1 MNHEGTAWQN
11 VYLDTSMVATPCA
24 VFGCY
29 GDYFAAQAAIAA
41 DAAGNL
47 AVAYT
52 RNDVNGTAHRMFIR
66 SSSDGISWSDP
77 TLFNDQGDSNFP
89 AIVAGTTAGEFPL
102 AWAGHR
108 KTACWGSGRLR
119 GRSTQDARGKGGGG
133 KRDAGT
139 ALVHSVKRGRAK
151 H

>member
-11 VYLDTSMVATPCA
+11 VYLDTSTVATPCA

-47 AVAYT
+47 VVAYT

-89 AIVAGTTAGEFPL
+89 AIVAGPSPRGFPL
-102 AWAGHR
+102 GWQDNPNAARWE
-108 KTACWGSGRLR
+108 WGG
-119 GRSTQDARGKGGGG
+119 AR
-133 KRDAGT
+133 RWET
-139 ALVHSVKRGRAK
+139 
-151 H
+151 

>member
-47 AVAYT
+47 VVAYT

-89 AIVAGTTAGEFPL
+89 AIVAGPSPPGFPF
-102 AWAGHR
+102 ARQGHPN
-108 KTACWGSGRLR
+108 A
-119 GRSTQDARGKGGGG
+119 ARPRCGG
-133 KRDAGT
+133 
-139 ALVHSVKRGRAK
+139 
-151 H
+151 

>member
-47 AVAYT
+47 VVAYT

-89 AIVAGTTAGEFPL
+89 AIVAGPSAGDFRL
-102 AWAGHR
+102 AWQDNPNPAGWDCR
-108 KTACWGSGRLR
+108 GLR
-119 GRSTQDARGKGGGG
+119 GLDTGDAPADGGSRTGAASPRFSKLG
-133 KRDAGT
+133 N
-139 ALVHSVKRGRAK
+139 
-151 H
+151 

>member
-89 AIVAGTTAGEFPL
+89 AIVAGPTARGFCL
-102 AWAGHR
+102 AWPGQPN
-108 KTACWGSGRLR
+108 TGCLGCGGRRRLGNR
-119 GRSTQDARGKGGGG
+119 
-133 KRDAGT
+133 
-139 ALVHSVKRGRAK
+139 V
-151 H
+151 